1 MTRSRLILLDANVVI
16 RLFELGIWE
25 RIAARH
31 HVLLARTVLDE
42 SQFYEDAHG
51 RQYIDWDRWSA
62 AGTFEVRQAP
72 PSEVAAY
79 CRRFGPGYMEKLD
92 AGEAESLVLMRDEPS
107 ARICSADKIVWRVLG
122 NTGQSERG
130 ASLEELLAESGLT
143 KPLPD
148 RFSRRFRERWTRI
161 GGQERFMGRGDRG
174 TGS

>member
-42 SQFYEDAHG
+42 SQFYEHADG

-62 AGTFEVRQAP
+62 AATFEVRQAL

-79 CRRFGPGYMEKLD
+79 CRRFDPGYMEKLD

-143 KPLPD
+143 KSLPE

-161 GGQERFMGRGDRG
+161 GSQEWFMGRGDRG
-174 TGS
+174 AGS

>member
-79 CRRFGPGYMEKLD
+79 CRRFDPGYMEKLD
-92 AGEAESLVLMRDEPS
+92 AGEAESLL
-107 ARICSADKIVWRVLG
+107 
-122 NTGQSERG
+122 
-130 ASLEELLAESGLT
+130 ASVPRTLD
-143 KPLPD
+143 PD
-148 RFSRRFRERWTRI
+148 RQPGAVHGARRSGHGFV
-161 GGQERFMGRGDRG
+161 MP
-174 TGS
+174 